1 MFCTAGCTNITP
13 RDKEI
18 SNITNSEKDR
28 ETIANLYME
37 GFLNITIPSPADVF
51 WNCFHDSYNANP
63 NGIDGK
69 IHILSIIGES
79 FIYKDMIDEL
89 EPFLLLILA
98 KKFLKLVSSL
108 SMSTKSADNEHKYGF
123 V

>member
-1 MFCTAGCTNITP
+1 
-13 RDKEI
+13 
-18 SNITNSEKDR
+18 
-28 ETIANLYME
+28 ME

-89 EPFLLLILA
+89 E
-98 KKFLKLVSSL
+98 LVSSL